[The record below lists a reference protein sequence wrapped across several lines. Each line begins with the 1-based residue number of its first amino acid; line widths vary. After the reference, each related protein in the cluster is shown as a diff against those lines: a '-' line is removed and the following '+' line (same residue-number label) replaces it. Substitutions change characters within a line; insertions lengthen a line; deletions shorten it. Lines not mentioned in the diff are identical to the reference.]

1 MFLRGKKSGSRK
13 HRIFSRNEC
22 SKVRCP
28 ECLRELHASC
38 MKQNGSDS
46 DGYYETG
53 SATDAEFTWRPDFVP
68 EEARDRMG
76 ILGIPEKLYS
86 PNRR

>member
-1 MFLRGKKSGSRK
+1 
-13 HRIFSRNEC
+13 
-22 SKVRCP
+22 
-28 ECLRELHASC
+28 